1 MDLNPG
7 QLEALVAIA
16 DHGSFDAAAQRLH
29 ITPSAV
35 SQRIRALEGA
45 TGQVLISRGT
55 PCRPT
60 PHGEWLVRLGRQTR
74 LLYDEASQAITAAGR
89 VELPVAVNADSLTVW
104 FHPVLAEI
112 ARWDGVA
119 LRLHV
124 EDETHSAE
132 LLRSGEVLAAV
143 TSDPTPVQGCSA
155 RPLGALRYLPAAAPW
170 FADRWRRSGSP
181 DWASPDWAAMP
192 VVIFG
197 PKDDLQHRMLRR
209 HGVGGPPPV
218 VHQVP
223 ATADF
228 YQAVL
233 LGLGWGMLPQPQAD
247 ADLAAGRL
255 ALLSADVIDVPLY
268 WQRWRLDSPRLTALT
283 SAVETAAQRRLTA
296 SGTGSGRLRPDL
308 RGSDRSPRLEG

>member
-16 DHGSFDAAAQRLH
+16 DHGSFDAAARRLH

-74 LLYDEASQAITAAGR
+74 LLYDEASQALTEASA

-104 FHPVLAEI
+104 FHEVLAEI
-112 ARWDGVA
+112 ARWDGIA
-119 LRLHV
+119 IRLHV

-143 TSDPTPVQGCSA
+143 TSDPAPVQGCSA

-170 FADRWRRSGSP
+170 FADRWRRG
-181 DWASPDWAAMP
+181 DSPDWAAMP

-197 PKDDLQHRMLRR
+197 AQDDLQNRMLRR

-223 ATADF
+223 ATSDF
-228 YQAVL
+228 YRSVAV
-233 LGLGWGMLPQPQAD
+233 GLGWGMLPRPQAE
-247 ADLAAGRL
+247 ADLASGRL
-255 ALLSADVIDVPLY
+255 TLLSPDVIDVPLY

-283 SAVETAAQRRLTA
+283 NAVRTAAERHLT
-296 SGTGSGRLRPDL
+296 SGETSVTAARPKLREREGSPTLKCD
-308 RGSDRSPRLEG
+308 

>member
-1 MDLNPG
+1 VDLNPG
-7 QLEALVAIA
+7 QLEALVSIA
-16 DHGSFDAAAQRLH
+16 DHGSFDAAARQLH

-74 LLYDEASQAITAAGR
+74 LLYDEASQALAEASA

-104 FHPVLAEI
+104 FREVLAEA
-112 ARWDGVA
+112 ARWDGIA
-119 LRLHV
+119 IRLHV

-143 TSDPTPVQGCSA
+143 TSDPAPVQGCSA

-170 FADRWRRSGSP
+170 FADRWRRGGS
-181 DWASPDWAAMP
+181 SDWAAMP
-192 VVIFG
+192 TVNFG
-197 PKDDLQHRMLRR
+197 AKDDLQYRMLRR
-209 HGVGGPPPV
+209 HGVGGPPTV
-218 VHQVP
+218 VHQIP
-223 ATADF
+223 ATSDF
-228 YQAVL
+228 YRAVL
-233 LGLGWGMLPQPQAD
+233 VGLGWGMLPQTQAD

-255 ALLSADVIDVPLY
+255 ALLSPDVIDVPLY

-283 SAVETAAQRRLTA
+283 NAVQTAAERHLTEVA
-296 SGTGSGRLRPDL
+296 RMGKLADTGV
-308 RGSDRSPRLEG
+308 

>member
-16 DHGSFDAAAQRLH
+16 DHGSFDAAARRLH

-74 LLYDEASQAITAAGR
+74 LLYDEASQALTEASA

-104 FHPVLAEI
+104 FHEVLAEV
-112 ARWDGVA
+112 ARWDAIA

-143 TSDPTPVQGCSA
+143 TSDPAPVQGCSA

-170 FADRWRRSGSP
+170 FADRWRRG
-181 DWASPDWAAMP
+181 DSPDWAAMP
-192 VVIFG
+192 AVIFG
-197 PKDDLQHRMLRR
+197 AKDDLQYRILRC
-209 HGVGGPPPV
+209 HGVSGPPPV

-228 YQAVL
+228 YHAVRV
-233 LGLGWGMLPQPQAD
+233 GLGWGMLPQTQAD
-247 ADLAAGRL
+247 ADLAAGHL
-255 ALLSADVIDVPLY
+255 ALLSPDVIDVPLY

-283 SAVETAAQRRLTA
+283 NAVQTAAERRLT
-296 SGTGSGRLRPDL
+296 
-308 RGSDRSPRLEG
+308 

>member
-1 MDLNPG
+1 VELNPG

-16 DHGSFDAAAQRLH
+16 DHGSFDAAARQLH

-45 TGQVLISRGT
+45 TGQVLISRGA

-74 LLYDEASQAITAAGR
+74 LLYDEASQALAEAGG

-104 FHPVLAEI
+104 FHQVLAEV

-143 TSDPTPVQGCSA
+143 TSDPAPVQGCSA

-170 FADRWRRSGSP
+170 FADRWRRGDAP
-181 DWASPDWAAMP
+181 GVPDWAAMP
-192 VVIFG
+192 TVIFG
-197 PKDDLQHRMLRR
+197 AKDDLQYRMLRR
-209 HGVGGPPPV
+209 RGVGQPPPI

-233 LGLGWGMLPQPQAD
+233 AGLGWGMLPRPQAR

-255 ALLSADVIDVPLY
+255 TLLSPDAIDVPLY

-283 SAVETAAQRRLTA
+283 NAVQTAAERHLTVGVTSPA
-296 SGTGSGRLRPDL
+296 GVELDL
-308 RGSDRSPRLEG
+308 RGPDGSPTLRG